1 MKNGKRVF
9 SALLI
14 ACLLALAAAGCGGN
28 SGGSSGGSSGES
40 QPANQ
45 DQAKTDAPSEG
56 EVTYKF
62 AFMAPLTGDAAQYG
76 LSMEK
81 SAKLRVEMVNNA
93 GGINGGKIVV
103 DYFDDKNDAT
113 EAVNIANKIIADD
126 SYLGVCGPF
135 GSTVAMAVA
144 PIFEKAGITMF
155 SPTASH
161 PDLTGM
167 GDYIFRGTR
176 TQTIE
181 TGEYVRFMYDTLN
194 ARKVGMLYA
203 QNDWGLS
210 IKEVFEKD
218 FTAKGGELVIAEP
231 YIVGQ
236 TTDFSTL
243 LTKIKAQD
251 IDTFFFVAQYD
262 DAAKVIKQAHS
273 LDLEA
278 TYVGPSNMMTDEFI
292 ALLGDEAEGIFL
304 MTGFVPGNTEPAY
317 VEANDAY
324 KAMFNGEEIDQYGM
338 GAYDTIAMFADACAE
353 VGADRAAIKDWL
365 YGMVEWEGSSGLYTM
380 TETGDPLKPC
390 YPMIIKDGK
399 FIQYQ
404 E

>member
-1 MKNGKRVF
+1 MKNGKRIF

-14 ACLLALAAAGCGGN
+14 ACLLVLAAAGCGGN
-28 SGGSSGGSSGES
+28 AGGSSGES

-56 EVTYKF
+56 EVIYKF

-167 GDYIFRGTR
+167 GEYIFRGTR

-210 IKEVFEKD
+210 IKV
-218 FTAKGGELVIAEP
+218 
-231 YIVGQ
+231 
-236 TTDFSTL
+236 
-243 LTKIKAQD
+243 
-251 IDTFFFVAQYD
+251 
-262 DAAKVIKQAHS
+262 KVS
-273 LDLEA
+273 C
-278 TYVGPSNMMTDEFI
+278 P
-292 ALLGDEAEGIFL
+292 
-304 MTGFVPGNTEPAY
+304 
-317 VEANDAY
+317 
-324 KAMFNGEEIDQYGM
+324 
-338 GAYDTIAMFADACAE
+338 
-353 VGADRAAIKDWL
+353 
-365 YGMVEWEGSSGLYTM
+365 
-380 TETGDPLKPC
+380 
-390 YPMIIKDGK
+390 
-399 FIQYQ
+399 
-404 E
+404 